1 VEHPEETRLQSL
13 FAEAGAALELLR
25 QSRNLLEIGVR
36 IAAATSVDS
45 VMAQNLRAREALQA
59 WRIALARVS
68 ATSAE
73 LSSDEVHFA
82 STLAGIEEQR
92 AEATRYADSLGA
104 LLEAISQNPD
114 SSLEYFNLLGFEI
127 YKQATP
133 LRDRVYALYALC
145 QRFAV
150 LDFTFRPA
158 ASGNASV
165 LGKELS
171 NAVHR

>member
-1 VEHPEETRLQSL
+1 M